1 MIDRALTLA
10 VAVLWTVFFLAL
22 AALAYQ
28 QATAPSYM
36 PPGSVR
42 GSLLGPGR

>member
-1 MIDRALTLA
+1 MDRALTLA
-10 VAVLWTVFFLAL
+10 VAALWAVFFLAL
-22 AALAYQ
+22 AALVYQ
-28 QATAPSYM
+28 QATAPTYM